1 MIKTTQQFIDYARS
15 NVVTTSAKVIIHS
28 QNVKENF
35 WEIGKYAIFENKG
48 ISLDGSE
55 CVISPNFEIEG
66 WYSNE
71 ISDENGNVKNVEY
84 AEHFSEG
91 GKLTI
96 LFSSIRNEYAINFDV
111 TIMNLESGDS
121 VTHEYTNTT
130 NNKVEIE
137 TINENALVTIK
148 IYKWSMPNA
157 HCKILNV
164 YTGTVYIY
172 EDNEIVSITAKKG
185 ASLTNDE
192 IETKTAEITLV
203 DYENKYNIFNEN
215 TELAGLKETDN
226 ISVYVGLLIEKYI
239 YYVKIDQFY
248 FKNIQKK
255 ENALEVIINA
265 EGALAKYK
273 NINWVNNVNEV
284 YLTELSLLWYLNRFK
299 GALAQVEI
307 DESIQDIKVYPFFK
321 KEDSMYE
328 IFSNLATIAKA
339 NIFENV
345 DNKILIKE
353 IKENEPIATINL
365 NNMEEYP
372 TIEKKEENANII
384 VKLYTHSKDTEQQ
397 ELAHVKFDKSSITF
411 EKKENRYCYWKINY
425 NTNKDLAWIQDIQGD
440 IEYEVKIYNSDGT
453 LCNKALSDES
463 YVLGTLTNFSFIL
476 SGDDYTNLIDKT
488 FEIIIKGKTINFNNI
503 ELKKDNNVANDKTI
517 DIRSIENSAQ
527 ANEISEWLTDNLN
540 KKFYYKIKLHD
551 AFTYEIGDTVRIETG
566 IYDENGESIIKE
578 AIITE
583 IEYAYNGALEYYIY
597 LRGK

>member
-55 CVISPNFEIEG
+55 CVISQNFEIEG
-66 WYSNE
+66 WYSDE

-84 AEHFSEG
+84 AEHFSKG

-121 VTHEYTNTT
+121 VTHEYTNNT

-137 TINENALVTIK
+137 NINENALATIK
-148 IYKWSMPNA
+148 IYKWSIPNA

-265 EGALAKYK
+265 EGAVAKYK

-517 DIRSIENSAQ
+517 DIRSIENSTQ

-583 IEYAYNGALEYYIY
+583 IEYTYNGALEYYIY